1 MKLADTLSEMQAFLR
16 QTIDESRFS
25 LSRIPLSA
33 QSGWTSDGGYL
44 AHRTH
49 GFFYVAGLRHAQTG
63 QEQLV
68 LYQPQSAITGLALCR
83 ARGTVYILLQARIEP
98 GNTGIGQYG
107 PTIQSTPANFLK
119 LHGGKQTAC
128 LEYFYQLSPAA
139 SPLNASMQL
148 DLGKRYFQKSKT
160 HQFVELSEL
169 TCPDGPMIWVSLQAL
184 QESLGLSNFL
194 NADLRSLISVFDWD
208 QLLSGVSVCA
218 CGPAGA
224 RLQRQLAASP
234 AVAQRWKL
242 CPLTELA
249 DWQLTDDGVA
259 DRAGN
264 GLSVEMYQTDCGGRE
279 VGSWAQPLMSAR
291 GVGLVLLLMRHHQGQ
306 PEFLV
311 SVMSEFGISGL
322 VAIGPSLLVYPGE
335 ALPELPYR
343 ENDSQIVARFVQS
356 DEGGRFYQHESEYQV
371 VLVDEELPVASHQY
385 WLPAAD
391 LRFLLGSSNRVSFQ
405 LRCIAS
411 CLFDDLNPRLAA
423 ARGEELT
430 A

>member
-1 MKLADTLSEMQAFLR
+1 MVRADTLSAMQSFLR
-16 QTIDESRFS
+16 QTIDESGFS
-25 LSRIPLSA
+25 LRQIALSA

-68 LYQPQSAITGLALCR
+68 LYQPQSAITGLAFCR
-83 ARGTVYILLQARIEP
+83 AHGTVYTLLQARIEP

-119 LHGGKQTAC
+119 LHGGKQTSC
-128 LEYFYQLSPAA
+128 LEYFYQLSSAA
-139 SPLNASMQL
+139 SPLSASMQL

-160 HQFVELSEL
+160 HQYVELSEL
-169 TCPDGPMIWVSLQAL
+169 TCPDGPMIWVSLEAL
-184 QESLGLSNFL
+184 RESLGLSNFL

-208 QLLSGVSVCA
+208 QFLTGVSVSD
-218 CGPAGA
+218 CGAAGA
-224 RLQRQLAASP
+224 RLQRQLAAIP
-234 AVAQRWKL
+234 AAAQRWKL
-242 CPLTELA
+242 CPLTGLA
-249 DWQLTDDGVA
+249 GWQLTDDGVA
-259 DRAGN
+259 DRAGH

-291 GVGLVLLLMRHHQGQ
+291 GAGLVLLLMRQHQGQ
-306 PEFLV
+306 LEFLV
-311 SVMSEFGISGL
+311 SVICEFGISGL
-322 VAIGPSLLVYPGE
+322 AAIGPSLLVYPGD
-335 ALPELPYR
+335 ARPELPYR
-343 ENDSQIVARFVQS
+343 EAHCQVVASFRQS
-356 DEGGRFYQHESEYQV
+356 DEGGRFFQHESEYRV
-371 VLVDEELPVASHQY
+371 VLIDHEPPLDAHQH
-385 WLPAAD
+385 WIAAAD

-411 CLFDDLNPRLAA
+411 CLFDDLNPRLAVA
-423 ARGEELT
+423 LGEELT